1 MSVLICID
9 DTDNLE
15 SVGTGRLSRM
25 LAEELTK
32 RGLVSNTSV
41 TRHQLLVHP
50 EIPYTSHNSSA
61 CIEGIPS
68 NGGLQNIIDCAK
80 NFLLKNFHEG
90 ADPGLCVS
98 EKYAVTEGLQKFGMR
113 AQKEVLTMEEARD
126 VADQLGV
133 YIWLGGGTGQGFI
146 GAMAGVGLRST
157 GNDGRFIE
165 LKGIREVKGVKSVG
179 YILSQTAISRVATV
193 SGETLADHELVNTQN
208 WIRPNLYHKE
218 IVFFV
223 QKIGTLWRS
232 TEKKKRKNK
241 D

>member
-15 SVGTGRLSRM
+15 SIGTGRLSRL

-32 RGLVSNTSV
+32 KRLVTKTSV

-50 EIPYTSHNSSA
+50 DIPYTSHNSSA
-61 CIEGIPS
+61 CIEGIPT
-68 NGGLQNIIDCAK
+68 NGDLQKIIECAK
-80 NFLLKNFHEG
+80 AFLLQNFHEG

-98 EKYAVTEGLQKFGMR
+98 EKDAVPEGLRLFGVR
-113 AQKEVLTMEEARD
+113 AQKEVITMEEARD
-126 VADQLGV
+126 IADRLGV

-165 LKGIREVKGVKSVG
+165 LKGIREIKGVKSVG
-179 YILSQTAISRVATV
+179 EILSQTAINRVATL
-193 SGETLADHELVNTQN
+193 SGETVADHEVVDTQN
-208 WIRPNLYHKE
+208 WIRPCLYNGQALL
-218 IVFFV
+218 FV
-223 QKIGTLWRS
+223 QKEGTLWRS
-232 TEKKKRKNK
+232 PEKKKPK
-241 D
+241 DKD

>member
-1 MSVLICID
+1 MSVFICID
-9 DTDNLE
+9 DTDNME
-15 SVGTGRLSRM
+15 SIGTGRLSRM

-32 RGLVSNTSV
+32 KGLVSNTSV

-50 EIPYTSHNSSA
+50 DIPYTSHNSSA
-61 CIEGIPS
+61 CIEGIPT
-68 NGGLQNIIDCAK
+68 NGDLHKIAECAQG
-80 NFLLKNFHEG
+80 FLLQNFHEG

-98 EKYAVTEGLQKFGMR
+98 EKDAVPEDLRTFGMR
-113 AQKEVLTMEEARD
+113 AQKEVLTMEEAREI
-126 VADQLGV
+126 ADRLGV

-179 YILSQTAISRVATV
+179 DILSQTAISRVINLL
-193 SGETLADHELVNTQN
+193 GEALPDYELIDTQN
-208 WIRPNLYHKE
+208 WIRPNLHHKE

-223 QKIGTLWRS
+223 QKEGTLWRS
-232 TEKKKRKNK
+232 PEKKKPKNK

>member
-15 SVGTGRLSRM
+15 SIGTGRMSRM

-50 EIPYTSHNSSA
+50 DIPYTSHNSSA
-61 CIEGIPS
+61 CIEGMPS
-68 NGGLQNIIDCAK
+68 NGDLQKIIDCAK
-80 NFLLKNFHEG
+80 VFLLENYHEG
-90 ADPGLCVS
+90 ADPGLCVLQKS
-98 EKYAVTEGLQKFGMR
+98 AVPEGLRIFGAR
-113 AQKEVLTMEEARD
+113 AQKEVISMEEARNI
-126 VADQLGV
+126 ADRLGI
-133 YIWLGGGTGQGFI
+133 YIWMGGGTGQGFI

-165 LKGIREVKGVKSVG
+165 LKGIRDVKGVKTVG
-179 YILSQTAISRVATV
+179 EILKQTAIDRVETL
-193 SGETLADHELVNTQN
+193 SGETLADDERVDTQN
-208 WIRPNLYHKE
+208 WIRPNLHHNE

-223 QKIGTLWRS
+223 QKVGALWRS
-232 TEKKKRKNK
+232 PEKKKPKNR

>member
-1 MSVLICID
+1 MRVLICID

-15 SVGTGRLSRM
+15 SIGTGRLSRM
-25 LAEELTK
+25 LAEELTE
-32 RGLVSNTSV
+32 RGLVTNTSV

-50 EIPYTSHNSSA
+50 DIPYTSHNSSA

-68 NGGLQNIIDCAK
+68 NDDLKKIIDCAK
-80 NFLLKNFHEG
+80 AFLLANFHEG

-98 EKYAVTEGLQKFGMR
+98 IKDAVPEGLRLFGMR
-113 AQKEVLTMEEARD
+113 AQKEVLTMEEALGI
-126 VADQLGV
+126 AKQLGV
-133 YIWLGGGTGQGFI
+133 YIWMGGGTGQGFI

-165 LKGIREVKGVKSVG
+165 LKGIRETKGVKSVG
-179 YILSQTAISRVATV
+179 EILSQTGIDRVKTL
-193 SGETLADHELVNTQN
+193 SGEILPDHERIDTQN
-208 WIRPNLYHKE
+208 WIRPNLHHNE

-223 QKIGTLWRS
+223 QNFGDHWRS
-232 TEKKKRKNK
+232 PEKKKPKAK

>member
-15 SVGTGRLSRM
+15 SIGTGRLSRM

-50 EIPYTSHNSSA
+50 DIPYTSHNSSA

-68 NGGLQNIIDCAK
+68 NGDLRKIIDCATA
-80 NFLLKNFHEG
+80 FLLENFHEG

-98 EKYAVTEGLQKFGMR
+98 QKDAVPEGLRVFGMR
-113 AQKEVLTMEEARD
+113 AQKEVLTMEEAREI
-126 VADQLGV
+126 AERLGV
-133 YIWLGGGTGQGFI
+133 YIWLGGGSGQGFI

-165 LKGIREVKGVKSVG
+165 LKGIREVKGVKTVG
-179 YILSQTAISRVATV
+179 EILSQTGIDRVETL
-193 SGETLADHELVNTQN
+193 SGETLADKERVDTQN
-208 WIRPNLYHKE
+208 WIRPNLHHNK

-223 QKIGTLWRS
+223 QKVGDLWRS
-232 TEKKKRKNK
+232 PEKKKPK
-241 D
+241 DKD